1 MYIPRT
7 AKRRRTTVL
16 FLLPSLIGHH
26 GVLPAAH
33 WCIHLFQRHGL

>member
-16 FLLPSLIGHH
+16 FLLPSLIGIT
-26 GVLPAAH
+26 VFCLLPIGAS
-33 WCIHLFQRHGL
+33 IFFSVMD